1 MHLLKKLSLRN
12 NYNFFKIDIL
22 IFLFLLLPSCRYL
35 LGPNMSVKQSS
46 ALSAPDYSTLN
57 HWAVHPDK
65 KTNAS
70 SIPENSGLK
79 DEQQSSPVDVF
90 FIHPTSY
97 LKGSYWNADINDES
111 LNNRT
116 DERIVKNQ
124 ISVYNGCCRIY
135 APRYRQ
141 AIIFSFFDEN
151 NKNGE
156 EALEFAYADVLD
168 SFEYYMKNWN
178 RGRPW
183 ILASHSQGTRHAV
196 KLLQYIK
203 NSEYSKNLIAS
214 YIIGFPFS
222 TEDTGFP
229 ACSSPTDIKCV
240 INWNTFLKGHTP
252 MRLKEKYAKSVCV
265 NPLNWKSDN
274 SRAEENL
281 HLGGLNSK
289 FSISAPRLT
298 DAKCEN
304 GILLISE
311 PKEKNF
317 PSLPNGNYH
326 ILDYSLFYMNI
337 RKNLQER
344 IEAYTKGSK

>member
-1 MHLLKKLSLRN
+1 MKLSHKSSLNR
-12 NYNFFKIDIL
+12 FRFEIP
-22 IFLFLLLPSCRYL
+22 IFLFFLIPSCSLLLSP
-35 LGPNMSVKQSS
+35 GKSVKQSS
-46 ALSAPDYSTLN
+46 NLSNPEYSNLN
-57 HWAVHPDK
+57 HWAVHPQK

-70 SIPENSGLK
+70 NIPENSGLK
-79 DEQQSSPVDVF
+79 DEQQSAPVDVF

-97 LKGSYWNADINDES
+97 LKGSYWNADINDAA

-141 AIIFSFFDEN
+141 AIIYSFFNEN
-151 NKNGE
+151 DKNGE
-156 EALEFAYADVLD
+156 EALEFAYADVLN
-168 SFEYYMKNWN
+168 SFHYYMKTWN
-178 RGRPW
+178 QGRPW

-203 NSEYSKNLIAS
+203 NSEYSKNLIVS

-222 TEDTGFP
+222 TENTGFP
-229 ACSSPTDIKCV
+229 TCVSPTDTKCV

-252 MRLKEKYAKSVCV
+252 FRMREKYAKSVCV

-274 SRAEENL
+274 SHAEENL

-337 RKNLQER
+337 RKNLEER
-344 IEAYTKGSK
+344 ILAYKKGN

>member
-1 MHLLKKLSLRN
+1 MKLSHKSSLNR
-12 NYNFFKIDIL
+12 FRFEIP
-22 IFLFLLLPSCRYL
+22 IFLFFLIPSCSLLLSP
-35 LGPNMSVKQSS
+35 GKSVKQSS
-46 ALSAPDYSTLN
+46 NLSNPEYSNLD
-57 HWAVHPDK
+57 HWAVHPQK
-65 KTNAS
+65 KSNAS
-70 SIPENSGLK
+70 NIPENSGLK
-79 DEQQSSPVDVF
+79 DEQQSAPVDVF

-97 LKGSYWNADINDES
+97 LKGSYWNADINDEA

-141 AIIFSFFDEN
+141 AIIYSFFNEN
-151 NKNGE
+151 DKNGE
-156 EALEFAYADVLD
+156 EALEFAYADVLN
-168 SFEYYMKNWN
+168 SFHYYMKTWN
-178 RGRPW
+178 QGRPW

-203 NSEYSKNLIAS
+203 NSEYSKNLIVS

-229 ACSSPTDIKCV
+229 ICVSPTDTKCV
-240 INWNTFLKGHTP
+240 INWNTFLKGHTTFR
-252 MRLKEKYAKSVCV
+252 MREKYAKSVCV

-274 SRAEENL
+274 SHAEENL

-337 RKNLQER
+337 RKNLEER
-344 IEAYTKGSK
+344 ILAYRRGN